1 MTALTAPARP
11 PTRAALPE
19 RQETPSPWILVL
31 PIGVALALLPPV
43 MIGPLVFAVAGVA
56 VLLTRPRWALYLL
69 ALTVPYQG
77 MLDLRYE
84 DISVSVTEGV
94 VLLLI
99 VAWGTLALSRRGRPL
114 QMSPLLSAI
123 AALLVCF
130 ALTVFVAPNLNLAA
144 KEMLKWIEL
153 AAVFV
158 AGTSVVETPRQ
169 RMTLL
174 AWLLGSATSQAIVGL
189 VQSVMRQGPE
199 HFMIG
204 GLIMRAYG
212 SFEQPNPF
220 GGYMGLAFPLA
231 VSLAAF
237 GLPAGRA
244 RRLTLVAVA
253 LTGTAL
259 ALTLSRG
266 AWTAQLVALGVMLSL
281 SSVRARQALAG
292 GSIAAALSLVVL
304 WPLLPAEVTDRIS
317 SIVVSAIDLGAVK
330 DAVVTPENWAV
341 LERLSQWYAGWTMF
355 LDNPILGVGIGNYNA
370 AYDVYRLDQW
380 PVALGHAHNHYLTI
394 AAESGF
400 LGFLAYV
407 FFWIV
412 VFRACASAIRVAPG
426 RLERSVVVGILSCF
440 TAFATH
446 NLFDVL
452 FVHGMGVTLGLLLTL
467 LHGAPHGLTEPRP
480 EQRAAVG

>member
-1 MTALTAPARP
+1 MAALIAPAGVP
-11 PTRAALPE
+11 AHAPE
-19 RQETPSPWILVL
+19 AREAPSPWLMVL
-31 PIGVALALLPPV
+31 PLGVTLALLPPV
-43 MIGPLVFAVAGVA
+43 FIGPLVFAVAGVT

-77 MLDLRYE
+77 LFDLRYE
-84 DISVSVTEGV
+84 DVSVSVTEGV
-94 VLLLI
+94 VLLLV
-99 VAWGTLALSRRGRPL
+99 VAWGTLLLSRRVRPL
-114 QMSPLLSAI
+114 QMSPLLSSI
-123 AALLVCF
+123 AALLVSF

-144 KEMLKWIEL
+144 KEMLKWVEL

-158 AGTSVVETPRQ
+158 AGTSLIETPRQ
-169 RMTLL
+169 RRTLL
-174 AWLLGSATSQAIVGL
+174 AWLLGSATSQAVVGL
-189 VQSVMRQGPE
+189 AQSFLRQGPE

-212 SFEQPNPF
+212 TFEQPNPF
-220 GGYMGLAFPLA
+220 GGYMGLTVPLA
-231 VSLAAF
+231 LSLAAF

-244 RRLTLVAVA
+244 RRAVVVVVA

-266 AWTAQLVALGVMLSL
+266 AWTAQVVALGVMLSL

-292 GSIAAALSLVVL
+292 GSVAAALSLVVL
-304 WPLLPAEVTDRIS
+304 WPLLPAEVTERIS
-317 SIVVSAIDLGAVK
+317 SIVVSAVDLGAVK

-370 AYDVYRLDQW
+370 AYEEYRLDQW

-407 FFWIV
+407 FFWVV
-412 VFRACASAIRVAPG
+412 VFRACAEAIRRAPG
-426 RLERSVVVGILSCF
+426 KLERAVVVGILSSF

-467 LHGAPHGLTEPRP
+467 LHGAPYGLSERSPAH
-480 EQRAAVG
+480 RAAVG